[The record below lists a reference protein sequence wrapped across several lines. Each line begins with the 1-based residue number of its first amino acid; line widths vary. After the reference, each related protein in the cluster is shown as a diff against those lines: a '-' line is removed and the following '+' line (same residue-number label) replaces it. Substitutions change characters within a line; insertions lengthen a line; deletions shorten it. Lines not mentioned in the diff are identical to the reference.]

1 MSKLETIELPREDV
15 EWMIQGLDF
24 IKEAALTH
32 ANPADPT
39 MEEWEPVFDAADDI
53 HRMLDEKTE
62 ADDDN

>member
-15 EWMIQGLDF
+15 EWMMQGLDF

-39 MEEWEPVFDAADDI
+39 MEEWEPVYDAADDI
-53 HRMLDEKTE
+53 HRTLGEKME
-62 ADDDN
+62 DSNEV